1 MEEVSRSAM
10 FRLNDAVR
18 RYQAQHQSQP
28 ESRRVAASVATLS
41 PRARPETTRVVA
53 TVAAVATPPL
63 EPTHLV
69 LLLEQL
75 REEGAL
81 LQHQE
86 NALLIRPT
94 HWRQMDRLSPPGKP
108 FCFFCKQTKTVKII
122 VLVGRREGRNFGYGR
137 QLSYA
142 GHKRSRIC
150 LPTATSPR
158 SKRIAIA
165 GKRLCAGVG
174 QRTAP
179 VTTMHVGSIDRRY
192 TMTLVAY

>member
-1 MEEVSRSAM
+1 M

-63 EPTHLV
+63 EPTNLA
-69 LLLEQL
+69 LLIEQL

-86 NALLIRPT
+86 NTLLIRPT
-94 HWRQMDRLSPPGKP
+94 HWQQVDRLSPHWKALLL
-108 FCFFCKQTKTVKII
+108 FLQTNENGEDNGS
-122 VLVGRREGRNFGYGR
+122 GR
-137 QLSYA
+137 S
-142 GHKRSRIC
+142 
-150 LPTATSPR
+150 T
-158 SKRIAIA
+158 
-165 GKRLCAGVG
+165 
-174 QRTAP
+174 
-179 VTTMHVGSIDRRY
+179 
-192 TMTLVAY
+192 